1 MQHESTTTPM
11 ISVRSMS
18 KLFGEFVALDR
29 LDFDVEKGEKLLFW
43 GHLDLENLP
52 LSAH

>member
-29 LDFDVEKGEKLLFW
+29 LGS
-43 GHLDLENLP
+43 GPIDLIAEI
-52 LSAH
+52 